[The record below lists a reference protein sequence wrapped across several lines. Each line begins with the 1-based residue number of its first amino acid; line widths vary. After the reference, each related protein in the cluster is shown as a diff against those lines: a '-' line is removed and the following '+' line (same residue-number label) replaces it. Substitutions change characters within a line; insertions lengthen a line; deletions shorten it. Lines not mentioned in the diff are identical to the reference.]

1 MERWTVLLIACA
13 SLLLAV
19 PSIAEEK
26 PDLETLREERNEK
39 LQRYFVRALTQK
51 RLNTAVGLLEDGQ
64 YAEARKKL
72 EKMKFTRLNP
82 YERALAYRFL
92 AYASIGQEDS
102 AGAVGYFEKVVEQEA
117 LPIDDEAS
125 VRFSIA
131 QIYGSMEEWQ
141 KVEEELGEWFQYVE
155 RPNGVAYYL
164 LAISHYRR
172 EQYDEALTPALKAL
186 DITNQPN
193 ESWLQLVAA
202 LYLQRDD
209 FDSAVPILEELV
221 TRFAKKQYWVQLS
234 LIYGARG
241 DYQHALRIQQLAYVQ
256 DLLTQDGE
264 LRRLARTYLFHQLP
278 YPAAQVLERGLEEGR
293 IDREADVLELLGNSW
308 IAAREYEK
316 AIEPLQQAA
325 DLAEDGRL
333 YLRLGQVHVQRED
346 WKEAAGLIQKAIKK
360 GGLEDSGKAHLLL
373 GISYYSDDHPESAR
387 TAFQRARTHE
397 STRTDAKAW
406 LEHIAAQSQG
416 GLKPSGI
423 AKPSAPAGRL
433 DSRGADVARF
443 NGLPTAGSPNL
454 QMKDKPNRREK
465 GRTEPL

>member
-1 MERWTVLLIACA
+1 
-13 SLLLAV
+13 
-19 PSIAEEK
+19 
-26 PDLETLREERNEK
+26 
-39 LQRYFVRALTQK
+39 
-51 RLNTAVGLLEDGQ
+51 
-64 YAEARKKL
+64 
-72 EKMKFTRLNP
+72 MKFTRMNP

-92 AYASIGQEDS
+92 AYASIGQEDT
-102 AGAVGYFEKVVEQEA
+102 AAAVGYFAKVVEQEA
-117 LPIDDEAS
+117 LQIDEEAS
-125 VRFSIA
+125 VRFNIA

-172 EQYDEALTPALKAL
+172 AQYDEALTPALKAL
-186 DITNQPN
+186 DITNEPN

-202 LYLQRDD
+202 LHLQRDE

-241 DYQHALRIQQLAYVQ
+241 DYQHALRIQQLAHVQ

-293 IDREADVLELLGNSW
+293 IDREAEVLELLGNSW

-333 YLRLGQVHVQRED
+333 DLRLGQVHVQRED
-346 WKEAAGLIQKAIKK
+346 WKEATGLIQKAIKK
-360 GGLEDSGKAHLLL
+360 GGLEDVGKAYLLL

-387 TAFQRARTHE
+387 TAFRRARKHE

-406 LEHIAAQSQG
+406 LEHLARQSQEG
-416 GLKPSGI
+416 
-423 AKPSAPAGRL
+423 
-433 DSRGADVARF
+433 
-443 NGLPTAGSPNL
+443 
-454 QMKDKPNRREK
+454 
-465 GRTEPL
+465 